1 MQSKIQESMDLLSK
15 SWNIEPIIRD
25 FVLGKRDD
33 VSDFQVKVNGVLFHI
48 PYLSKE
54 NGYVLWKCYWPD
66 CHNCCERQ
74 GRLPLTSNDLI
85 SISRNLK
92 YKNISDFVRKET
104 NIATWE
110 EKGPTGNSVIMTMI
124 NLKRNENETE
134 EEDGTFVRCRF
145 LDEKGY
151 CGLLRFW
158 PGVCYLYPFSS
169 WLENEHGS
177 ARVHATFQFTGDCPG
192 FYFAKSVDEMKPI
205 LSEYSKTIYDYT
217 MSSNRTI
224 RENFGSVSMGF

>member
-15 SWNIEPIIRD
+15 NWNIEPIIRD

-33 VSDFQVKVNGVLFHI
+33 VSDFQIKVNGVIFHI
-48 PYLSKE
+48 PYLRGE

-85 SISRNLK
+85 TISRNLK
-92 YKNISDFVRKET
+92 YKNVSDFIKKET
-104 NIATWE
+104 NVATWD
-110 EKGPTGNSVIMTMI
+110 EKGPSGNSVIMTMI
-124 NLKRNENETE
+124 NLKRKENETE
-134 EEDGTFVRCRF
+134 AEDGTYVRCRF

-151 CGLLRFW
+151 CGLHPSR

-169 WLENEHGS
+169 WLENEQGH

-192 FYFAKSVDEMKPI
+192 FYFAKSVDEMKEI
-205 LSEYSKTIYDYT
+205 LKEYSKTIYDYT